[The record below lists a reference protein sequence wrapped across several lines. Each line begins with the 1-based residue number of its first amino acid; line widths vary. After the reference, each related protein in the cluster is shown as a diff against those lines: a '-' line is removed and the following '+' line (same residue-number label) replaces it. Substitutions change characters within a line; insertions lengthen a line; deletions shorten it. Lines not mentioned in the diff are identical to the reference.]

1 MLASTFSCVM
11 LFMLLPLSLASSSGA
26 SCAVSFTM
34 LSYTDE
40 PSRRSRKSAEP
51 DIYVIKYQFF
61 LSQNTNT
68 HTLTQSHHTHTNT
81 HTNKHTYK
89 LCTMA
94 LDNNVPRRHGSR
106 RCHDHRKHQIC
117 CKNLPL
123 ALRTQAHTHTYT
135 HDNPKISHCQTP
147 PPPPAPPAPRRLTHA
162 YTTLNLN

>member
-61 LSQNTNT
+61 CPKIQT
-68 HTLTQSHHTHTNT
+68 HTLSHTHTTRTQTHTQTNT
-81 HTNKHTYK
+81 HTNSVPWRWT
-89 LCTMA
+89 TM
-94 LDNNVPRRHGSR
+94 S
-106 RCHDHRKHQIC
+106 HDATDRGAAMITASTRSVVKICPLPYARK
-117 CKNLPL
+117 
-123 ALRTQAHTHTYT
+123 HTHTHT